1 MTTTSVKKNE
11 TIVFQRSTDTSST
24 SSDDDLSEV
33 KTQYDDK
40 EKHTEVKPQVS
51 TSSEVNAIDK
61 YQMEISII
69 ILMSFALANCF
80 EITAPYVDKFIH
92 LQNKYPGT
100 DFYDIDIN
108 DAFFVFTWIFV
119 ATFIRAFTMNYI
131 LRPLASCVNITSHK
145 AIQRFMEQGWYLV
158 YYSTSFIFGS
168 YIYYHSPYFLN
179 FDNFYI
185 GWPHDKMTWLFKA
198 YYLAELA
205 GWLQQIFTLNIEER
219 RKDHWQMFSHHIIT
233 CFLVTGS
240 YNYYFTRIG
249 NVIMVIMDVV
259 DIFLSTAKL
268 LKYSGVQT
276 FCDVMFGVFL
286 ISWVMLRHGLYNYM
300 FYHAA
305 TSAKTLMVSGKCIEG
320 LIQKTCWT
328 DNIITI
334 FLSLL
339 GGLQII
345 MCIWMYLI
353 AKVAIKVVT
362 GTGAEDVRSDDED

>member
-40 EKHTEVKPQVS
+40 EKHTKVKPQVS
-51 TSSEVNAIDK
+51 TPSEVNAIDK

-205 GWLQQIFTLNIEER
+205 G
-219 RKDHWQMFSHHIIT
+219 
-233 CFLVTGS
+233 
-240 YNYYFTRIG
+240 